1 MHEREISSIK
11 NQYGG
16 KLQLEK
22 EKQREENNQLLEE
35 SGDIDMQIK
44 MQKSRLMNRDLQKE
58 KAEIE

>member
-1 MHEREISSIK
+1 MHEREIGSIK
-11 NQYGG
+11 DRFGG

>member
-11 NQYGG
+11 NRFGG

-22 EKQREENNQLLEE
+22 EKQAEENNQLLEE

-44 MQKSRLMNRDLQKE
+44 MQKSRLMNRDL
-58 KAEIE
+58 